1 MNMKG
6 SENVRQY
13 RSRRAKKEAMEAYL
27 FLLPFLAGVSIF
39 NVYAFVQNIIISFT
53 NKKSLGQAKFVGLS
67 NYVKLLAD
75 AKFYQAIQNTLLYVV
90 ICVPAVIILSLII
103 AVALNQKIK
112 GMGIYR
118 TLIYLPVITL
128 PTAVGMLWKWLFND
142 QFGLINE
149 MLAGIGINGPA
160 WLSDPKWSL
169 LAVCI
174 VLIWSSIGTAVIIFL
189 SGLQGISISY
199 YEAAEID
206 GANAWQKFRSI
217 TFPLL
222 SPTTFMLVVTEI
234 IGFFQVFDLIF
245 LMISSTSS
253 GMKGARSIVMLFY
266 EEAFTKFNKGYGAA
280 MANMLFLIILVITIV
295 QMKLQKK
302 WVNSENGGDDK

>member
-1 MNMKG
+1 M
-6 SENVRQY
+6 
-13 RSRRAKKEAMEAYL
+13 
-27 FLLPFLAGVSIF
+27 
-39 NVYAFVQNIIISFT
+39 
-53 NKKSLGQAKFVGLS
+53 
-67 NYVKLLAD
+67 
-75 AKFYQAIQNTLLYVV
+75 V

-103 AVALNQKIK
+103 AVGIEQKIK

-128 PTAVGMLWKWLFND
+128 PTAVGMLWKWLFNN

-149 MLAGIGINGPA
+149 MLAGIGIAGPA

-189 SGLQGISISY
+189 SGLQGISTSY

-266 EEAFTKFNKGYGAA
+266 EEAFSKFNKGYGAA
-280 MANMLFLIILVITIV
+280 IANMLFLIILVITIV

-302 WVNSENGGDDK
+302 WVYSENGGDDK

>member
-1 MNMKG
+1 M
-6 SENVRQY
+6 
-13 RSRRAKKEAMEAYL
+13 
-27 FLLPFLAGVSIF
+27 
-39 NVYAFVQNIIISFT
+39 
-53 NKKSLGQAKFVGLS
+53 LGQAKFIGLS

-302 WVNSENGGDDK
+302 WVYSENGGDDK